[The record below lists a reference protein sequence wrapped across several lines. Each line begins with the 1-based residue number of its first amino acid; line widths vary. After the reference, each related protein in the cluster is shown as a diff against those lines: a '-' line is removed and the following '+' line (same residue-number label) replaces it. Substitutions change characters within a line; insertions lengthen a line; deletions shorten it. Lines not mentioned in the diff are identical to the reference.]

1 MTEGHAVAEMERR
14 PVERLV
20 FFTDAA
26 VAIAL
31 TLLIL
36 PLMEDVGEAT
46 AHGADTYE
54 YLADNVDPL
63 IRFVVSFAIIARYWR
78 LHDTVFRHAEY
89 EVPGLFG
96 LDMAW
101 LLCIVFLPVAT
112 ALVGS
117 AAPDRVQY
125 VLYIGT
131 ILAASLLLTVMVIR
145 FRADPSSWKK
155 GHELPA
161 SFVTG
166 CRVASTLIAIA
177 LVITMIF
184 PAIGYLS
191 LVLLVLSGRLTKLV
205 SRRRSTLDRSQT
217 DGHASDGT
225 T

>member
-1 MTEGHAVAEMERR
+1 MTEEQSTKAERR
-14 PVERLV
+14 SVERLV

-54 YLADNVDPL
+54 YIADNLDPL
-63 IRFVVSFAIIARYWR
+63 ISFVISFVIIARYWR

-89 EVPGLFG
+89 EVRGLFA

-101 LLCIVFLPVAT
+101 LLCIVFIPVAT
-112 ALVGS
+112 ALIGS
-117 AAPDRVQY
+117 APPDRVQY

-131 ILAASLLLTVMVIR
+131 ILAASLLLTVMAVR
-145 FRADPSSWKK
+145 LRADPSSWKR
-155 GHELPA
+155 GHQIPA

-166 CRVASTLIAIA
+166 CWVATGLIGVA
-177 LVITMIF
+177 LVVTMIV
-184 PAIGYLS
+184 PAIDYLS
-191 LVLLVLSGRLTKLV
+191 LALLAFAGPITGLV
-205 SRRRSTLDRSQT
+205 SRRRHQVSEAL
-217 DGHASDGT
+217 GGT
-225 T
+225 R